1 MPRYR
6 SRVRDS
12 SPAPVK
18 EGKAFFALSLF
29 SFDGREG
36 IIATLSPDGEIG
48 RHKRLKISRPQGC
61 AGSIP
66 VPGTFEKL
74 VLPSARK
81 SPLRIAWIPAQ

>member
-18 EGKAFFALSLF
+18 KGKAFFALSLF

-48 RHKRLKISRPQGC
+48 RHKRLKIRQLLYFVVHMHRHRTSE
-61 AGSIP
+61 I
-66 VPGTFEKL
+66 L
-74 VLPSARK
+74 VNTGILG
-81 SPLRIAWIPAQ
+81 IY